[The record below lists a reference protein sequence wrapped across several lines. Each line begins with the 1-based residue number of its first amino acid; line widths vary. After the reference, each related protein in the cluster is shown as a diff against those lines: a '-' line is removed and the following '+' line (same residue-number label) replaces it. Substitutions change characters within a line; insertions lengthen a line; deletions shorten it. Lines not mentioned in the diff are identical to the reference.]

1 VLGLLARAQFF
12 GGALHELGSQLSG
25 ERLWTSLK
33 RRSARSIAP
42 SAAYEFLLLNRNK
55 LGA

>member
-1 VLGLLARAQFF
+1 MLGLLARAHFF

-42 SAAYEFLLLNRNK
+42 SAACESLLLNRSK

>member
-25 ERLWTSLK
+25 ERFWTSLE
-33 RRSARSIAP
+33 RRSAHSIAP
-42 SAAYEFLLLNRNK
+42 STACESLLLNRSK